1 MRARSTASKPPR
13 GVRPRPATPAL
24 LSAAHPSASAS
35 RRAPAPPARLLRAK
49 PQPRPRRQHPP
60 ALPRTP
66 RRARA
71 QRGGGRR
78 GGGARGSSGSSRATP
93 ARQRLRVRL
102 WQSPATLPVSPP
114 ESVAPAT
121 RRRARRPGL
130 SAQSIARCGP
140 VDIPSLSL
148 GHCRR
153 NAAVVP
159 PLPWP
164 AEASPQRRPRRLQRT
179 RSCLSA
185 TLHLAAT
192 WAPLQPPVQRWSPVG
207 LG

>member
-13 GVRPRPATPAL
+13 GVRPECGSSIGEREPPGPRPACPPAAGEAAAPATPPA
-24 LSAAHPSASAS
+24 SPRTAAHAAEG
-35 RRAPAPPARLLRAK
+35 
-49 PQPRPRRQHPP
+49 
-60 ALPRTP
+60 
-66 RRARA
+66 ARA
-71 QRGGGRR
+71 AWRGSA